1 MTETK
6 LRFGSHSVR
15 TARNVRVPI
24 KSSVG
29 AESLTEGKIGNVMS
43 LGCIL
48 SARDTRVFTCMEVG
62 RGALD
67 KAT

>member
-29 AESLTEGKIGNVMS
+29 AESLTEGKIGKVMS
-43 LGCIL
+43 ASVEAIL
-48 SARDTRVFTCMEVG
+48 EARYEHGVW
-62 RGALD
+62 ALSR
-67 KAT
+67 